1 MHSNH
6 KPDRIKPKYAP
17 YKSLGVATAREKSI
31 SSNDDTVVVFAV
43 DAFTN
48 AHLEMNSGN
57 ESNVVVALFIFRD
70 SSIVSFSF
78 ACLLFRVSTQR
89 RKCRRVNTFP
99 GEKIRFLQKRKRK
112 RSHATRIRI
121 IMRENNNNTNAALSL
136 AERVKRAIQSR
147 RKFIVEKQNEL
158 GEKSFR
164 RLLETDLRL
173 SKRRLDEPTVKET
186 IGKLLLEVIERGTL
200 EEEEDDS
207 EVDSEEDEYSED
219 DDDEDDEAKVLVK
232 RKRKKSEKEPT
243 RERKTET
250 ETPNAKVSK
259 LRKLCKDAGIT
270 KATHVFMKFKTNLER
285 EDALEKLLG
294 ERALDIRATARELAK
309 VKEDIEREKD
319 LEDIDASNIIEGGR
333 RRNTRTQVSYKGLDA
348 SESEEEE
355 EEEEESDVEIESDSD
370 EERKK
375 LKKKKKKEKKTL
387 KKKSSSDSNTNNT
400 RPKSNLKKMQKSAS
414 PKAFT
419 AASSSDDDE

>member
-1 MHSNH
+1 MS
-6 KPDRIKPKYAP
+6 
-17 YKSLGVATAREKSI
+17 
-31 SSNDDTVVVFAV
+31 
-43 DAFTN
+43 
-48 AHLEMNSGN
+48 
-57 ESNVVVALFIFRD
+57 
-70 SSIVSFSF
+70 
-78 ACLLFRVSTQR
+78 
-89 RKCRRVNTFP
+89 
-99 GEKIRFLQKRKRK
+99 
-112 RSHATRIRI
+112 
-121 IMRENNNNTNAALSL
+121 ENNHTTLL
-136 AERVKRAIQSR
+136 IERVKRAIQSR
-147 RKFIVEKQNEL
+147 RKFIVEKKNEL

-173 SKRRLDEPTVKET
+173 SKRQLDEPTVKET

-200 EEEEDDS
+200 EEEEDS
-207 EVDSEEDEYSED
+207 EEESDEDEYSED
-219 DDDEDDEAKVLVK
+219 DDEDDQAKVLVK
-232 RKRKKSEKEPT
+232 RKRKKSEKQAT
-243 RERKTET
+243 RETKTET

-294 ERALDIRATARELAK
+294 ERALDIRATAKELAK

-333 RRNTRTQVSYKGLDA
+333 RRNTRTHVSYKGLDA

>member
-1 MHSNH
+1 MS
-6 KPDRIKPKYAP
+6 
-17 YKSLGVATAREKSI
+17 
-31 SSNDDTVVVFAV
+31 
-43 DAFTN
+43 
-48 AHLEMNSGN
+48 
-57 ESNVVVALFIFRD
+57 
-70 SSIVSFSF
+70 
-78 ACLLFRVSTQR
+78 
-89 RKCRRVNTFP
+89 
-99 GEKIRFLQKRKRK
+99 
-112 RSHATRIRI
+112 
-121 IMRENNNNTNAALSL
+121 ENNNTALVI
-136 AERVKRAIQSR
+136 ERVKRAIQSR
-147 RKFIVEKQNEL
+147 TKFIIEKKNEL

-164 RLLETDLRL
+164 RLLEKDLRL
-173 SKRRLDEPTVKET
+173 NKRQLDEPSVKET
-186 IGKLLLEVIERGTL
+186 IGKLLLRVIESGTL
-200 EEEEDDS
+200 EDEDGSD
-207 EVDSEEDEYSED
+207 DSEEDEYSED
-219 DDDEDDEAKVLVK
+219 DEEEAKLLLK
-232 RKRKKSEKEPT
+232 RKRTKSEKQPT
-243 RERKTET
+243 RKTKTET

-285 EDALEKLLG
+285 EEALERLLG
-294 ERALDIRATARELAK
+294 ERALDIRATAKECAK

-333 RRNTRTQVSYKGLDA
+333 RRNTRTHVSYKGLDA

-400 RPKSNLKKMQKSAS
+400 KPKSSLKKMQKSAS

>member
-1 MHSNH
+1 MS
-6 KPDRIKPKYAP
+6 
-17 YKSLGVATAREKSI
+17 
-31 SSNDDTVVVFAV
+31 
-43 DAFTN
+43 
-48 AHLEMNSGN
+48 
-57 ESNVVVALFIFRD
+57 
-70 SSIVSFSF
+70 
-78 ACLLFRVSTQR
+78 
-89 RKCRRVNTFP
+89 
-99 GEKIRFLQKRKRK
+99 
-112 RSHATRIRI
+112 
-121 IMRENNNNTNAALSL
+121 ENNHTTLL
-136 AERVKRAIQSR
+136 IERVKRAIQSR
-147 RKFIVEKQNEL
+147 RKFIVEKKNEL

-173 SKRRLDEPTVKET
+173 SKRQLDEPTVKET
-186 IGKLLLEVIERGTL
+186 IGKLLLGVIESGTL
-200 EEEEDDS
+200 EEEEEEDS
-207 EVDSEEDEYSED
+207 EEDSEEDEYSED
-219 DDDEDDEAKVLVK
+219 DDEDDQAKVLLK
-232 RKRKKSEKEPT
+232 RKRKKSEKQPT
-243 RERKTET
+243 RKTKTET

-294 ERALDIRATARELAK
+294 ERALDIRATAKELAK

-400 RPKSNLKKMQKSAS
+400 KPKSNLKKMQKSAS

>member
-1 MHSNH
+1 MS
-6 KPDRIKPKYAP
+6 
-17 YKSLGVATAREKSI
+17 
-31 SSNDDTVVVFAV
+31 
-43 DAFTN
+43 
-48 AHLEMNSGN
+48 
-57 ESNVVVALFIFRD
+57 
-70 SSIVSFSF
+70 
-78 ACLLFRVSTQR
+78 
-89 RKCRRVNTFP
+89 
-99 GEKIRFLQKRKRK
+99 
-112 RSHATRIRI
+112 
-121 IMRENNNNTNAALSL
+121 ENNNTALL
-136 AERVKRAIQSR
+136 IERVKKAIQSR
-147 RKFIVEKQNEL
+147 KKFIIEKKNEL

-164 RLLETDLRL
+164 RLLEKDLRL
-173 SKRRLDEPTVKET
+173 NKRQLDEPTVKET
-186 IGKLLLEVIERGTL
+186 IGKLLLGVIESGTL
-200 EEEEDDS
+200 EEEEEDDS
-207 EVDSEEDEYSED
+207 EEDSEEDEYSED
-219 DDDEDDEAKVLVK
+219 DEEDQAKLLLK
-232 RKRKKSEKEPT
+232 RKRKKSEKQPT
-243 RERKTET
+243 RKTKTET

-285 EDALEKLLG
+285 EDALERLLG

-400 RPKSNLKKMQKSAS
+400 KPKSSLKKMQKSAS

>member
-1 MHSNH
+1 MS
-6 KPDRIKPKYAP
+6 
-17 YKSLGVATAREKSI
+17 
-31 SSNDDTVVVFAV
+31 
-43 DAFTN
+43 
-48 AHLEMNSGN
+48 
-57 ESNVVVALFIFRD
+57 
-70 SSIVSFSF
+70 
-78 ACLLFRVSTQR
+78 
-89 RKCRRVNTFP
+89 
-99 GEKIRFLQKRKRK
+99 
-112 RSHATRIRI
+112 
-121 IMRENNNNTNAALSL
+121 ENNNTERLL
-136 AERVKRAIQSR
+136 TERVKRAIQSR
-147 RKFIVEKQNEL
+147 AKFIIEKKNEL

-173 SKRRLDEPTVKET
+173 SKRQLDEPTVKET
-186 IGKLLLEVIERGTL
+186 IGKLLLGVIESGAL
-200 EEEEDDS
+200 EEEEEEDS
-207 EVDSEEDEYSED
+207 EEDSEEDEYSED
-219 DDDEDDEAKVLVK
+219 DDEDDQAKVLLK
-232 RKRKKSEKEPT
+232 RKRKKSEKQPT
-243 RERKTET
+243 RKTKTET

-294 ERALDIRATARELAK
+294 ERALDIRATAKELAK

-375 LKKKKKKEKKTL
+375 LKKKKKKKEKKTL

-400 RPKSNLKKMQKSAS
+400 KPKSNLKKMQKSAS

>member
-1 MHSNH
+1 MS
-6 KPDRIKPKYAP
+6 
-17 YKSLGVATAREKSI
+17 
-31 SSNDDTVVVFAV
+31 
-43 DAFTN
+43 
-48 AHLEMNSGN
+48 
-57 ESNVVVALFIFRD
+57 
-70 SSIVSFSF
+70 
-78 ACLLFRVSTQR
+78 
-89 RKCRRVNTFP
+89 
-99 GEKIRFLQKRKRK
+99 
-112 RSHATRIRI
+112 
-121 IMRENNNNTNAALSL
+121 ENNHTTLL
-136 AERVKRAIQSR
+136 IERVKRAIQSR
-147 RKFIVEKQNEL
+147 RKFIVEKKNEL

-173 SKRRLDEPTVKET
+173 SKRQLDEPTVKET
-186 IGKLLLEVIERGTL
+186 IGKLLLKVIERGTTL
-200 EEEEDDS
+200 EEEEDS
-207 EVDSEEDEYSED
+207 EEESDEDEYSED
-219 DDDEDDEAKVLVK
+219 DDEDDQAKVLVK
-232 RKRKKSEKEPT
+232 RKRKKSEKQPT

-294 ERALDIRATARELAK
+294 ERALDIRATAKELAK

-375 LKKKKKKEKKTL
+375 LKKKKKKKEKKTL

-400 RPKSNLKKMQKSAS
+400 KPKSNLKKMQKSAS

>member
-1 MHSNH
+1 MS
-6 KPDRIKPKYAP
+6 
-17 YKSLGVATAREKSI
+17 
-31 SSNDDTVVVFAV
+31 
-43 DAFTN
+43 
-48 AHLEMNSGN
+48 
-57 ESNVVVALFIFRD
+57 
-70 SSIVSFSF
+70 
-78 ACLLFRVSTQR
+78 
-89 RKCRRVNTFP
+89 
-99 GEKIRFLQKRKRK
+99 
-112 RSHATRIRI
+112 
-121 IMRENNNNTNAALSL
+121 ENNHTTLL
-136 AERVKRAIQSR
+136 IERVKRAIQSR
-147 RKFIVEKQNEL
+147 RKFIVEKKNEL

-173 SKRRLDEPTVKET
+173 SKRQLDEPTVKET

-200 EEEEDDS
+200 EEEEDS
-207 EVDSEEDEYSED
+207 EEESDEDEYSED
-219 DDDEDDEAKVLVK
+219 DDEDDQAKVLVK
-232 RKRKKSEKEPT
+232 RKRKKSEKQAT
-243 RERKTET
+243 RETKTET

-348 SESEEEE
+348 SETEEEE

>member
-1 MHSNH
+1 MS
-6 KPDRIKPKYAP
+6 
-17 YKSLGVATAREKSI
+17 
-31 SSNDDTVVVFAV
+31 
-43 DAFTN
+43 
-48 AHLEMNSGN
+48 
-57 ESNVVVALFIFRD
+57 
-70 SSIVSFSF
+70 
-78 ACLLFRVSTQR
+78 
-89 RKCRRVNTFP
+89 
-99 GEKIRFLQKRKRK
+99 
-112 RSHATRIRI
+112 
-121 IMRENNNNTNAALSL
+121 ENNNTAPLI
-136 AERVKRAIQSR
+136 ERVKRAIQSR
-147 RKFIVEKQNEL
+147 RKFILEKKNEL

-164 RLLETDLRL
+164 RLLEKDLRL
-173 SKRRLDEPTVKET
+173 NKRQLDEPTVKET
-186 IGKLLLEVIERGTL
+186 IGKLLLRVIESGTL
-200 EEEEDDS
+200 EEEDEDDS
-207 EVDSEEDEYSED
+207 EEDSEEDEYS
-219 DDDEDDEAKVLVK
+219 DEEEEEAKLLK

-375 LKKKKKKEKKTL
+375 LKKKKKKKEKKTL

>member
-1 MHSNH
+1 MS
-6 KPDRIKPKYAP
+6 
-17 YKSLGVATAREKSI
+17 
-31 SSNDDTVVVFAV
+31 
-43 DAFTN
+43 
-48 AHLEMNSGN
+48 
-57 ESNVVVALFIFRD
+57 
-70 SSIVSFSF
+70 
-78 ACLLFRVSTQR
+78 
-89 RKCRRVNTFP
+89 
-99 GEKIRFLQKRKRK
+99 
-112 RSHATRIRI
+112 
-121 IMRENNNNTNAALSL
+121 ENNNTASL
-136 AERVKRAIQSR
+136 TERVKRAIQSR
-147 RKFIVEKQNEL
+147 AKFIIEKKNEL

-173 SKRRLDEPTVKET
+173 SKRQLDEPTVKET
-186 IGKLLLEVIERGTL
+186 IGKLLLGVIESGTL
-200 EEEEDDS
+200 EEEEEEDS
-207 EVDSEEDEYSED
+207 EEDSEEDEYSED
-219 DDDEDDEAKVLVK
+219 DDEDDQAKVLLK
-232 RKRKKSEKEPT
+232 RKRKKSEKQPT
-243 RERKTET
+243 RKTKTET

-294 ERALDIRATARELAK
+294 ERALDIRATAKELAK

-348 SESEEEE
+348 SETEEEE

-375 LKKKKKKEKKTL
+375 LKKKKKKKEKKTL

-400 RPKSNLKKMQKSAS
+400 KPKSNLKKMQKSAS

>member
-1 MHSNH
+1 MS
-6 KPDRIKPKYAP
+6 
-17 YKSLGVATAREKSI
+17 
-31 SSNDDTVVVFAV
+31 
-43 DAFTN
+43 
-48 AHLEMNSGN
+48 
-57 ESNVVVALFIFRD
+57 
-70 SSIVSFSF
+70 
-78 ACLLFRVSTQR
+78 
-89 RKCRRVNTFP
+89 
-99 GEKIRFLQKRKRK
+99 
-112 RSHATRIRI
+112 
-121 IMRENNNNTNAALSL
+121 ENNNTALL
-136 AERVKRAIQSR
+136 IERVKRAIQSR
-147 RKFIVEKQNEL
+147 TKFIIEKKNEL

-173 SKRRLDEPTVKET
+173 SKRQLDEPTVKET

-200 EEEEDDS
+200 EEEDDLEEES
-207 EVDSEEDEYSED
+207 DEDEYSED
-219 DDDEDDEAKVLVK
+219 DEEEAKLLLK
-232 RKRKKSEKEPT
+232 RKRKKSEKQPT
-243 RERKTET
+243 RKTKTET

-285 EDALEKLLG
+285 EEALERLLG
-294 ERALDIRATARELAK
+294 ERALDIRATAKECAK

-348 SESEEEE
+348 SETEEEE

>member
-1 MHSNH
+1 MS
-6 KPDRIKPKYAP
+6 
-17 YKSLGVATAREKSI
+17 
-31 SSNDDTVVVFAV
+31 
-43 DAFTN
+43 
-48 AHLEMNSGN
+48 
-57 ESNVVVALFIFRD
+57 
-70 SSIVSFSF
+70 
-78 ACLLFRVSTQR
+78 
-89 RKCRRVNTFP
+89 
-99 GEKIRFLQKRKRK
+99 
-112 RSHATRIRI
+112 
-121 IMRENNNNTNAALSL
+121 ENNNTAPLI
-136 AERVKRAIQSR
+136 ERVKRAIQSR
-147 RKFIVEKQNEL
+147 TKFIIEKKNEL

-164 RLLETDLRL
+164 RLLEKDLRL
-173 SKRRLDEPTVKET
+173 NKRQLDEPTVKET
-186 IGKLLLEVIERGTL
+186 IGKLLLRVIESGTL
-200 EEEEDDS
+200 EEEDEDDS
-207 EVDSEEDEYSED
+207 EEDSEEDEYS
-219 DDDEDDEAKVLVK
+219 DEEEEEAKLLK
-232 RKRKKSEKEPT
+232 RKRKKSEKQPT
-243 RERKTET
+243 RKTKTET

-285 EDALEKLLG
+285 EDALERLLG
-294 ERALDIRATARELAK
+294 ERALDIHATAKECAK

-333 RRNTRTQVSYKGLDA
+333 RRNTRTQVSYKGLDL

-400 RPKSNLKKMQKSAS
+400 KPKSSLKKMQKSAS

>member
-1 MHSNH
+1 MS
-6 KPDRIKPKYAP
+6 
-17 YKSLGVATAREKSI
+17 
-31 SSNDDTVVVFAV
+31 
-43 DAFTN
+43 
-48 AHLEMNSGN
+48 
-57 ESNVVVALFIFRD
+57 
-70 SSIVSFSF
+70 
-78 ACLLFRVSTQR
+78 
-89 RKCRRVNTFP
+89 
-99 GEKIRFLQKRKRK
+99 
-112 RSHATRIRI
+112 
-121 IMRENNNNTNAALSL
+121 ENNHTTLL
-136 AERVKRAIQSR
+136 IERVKRAIQSR
-147 RKFIVEKQNEL
+147 RKFIVEKKNEL

-200 EEEEDDS
+200 EEEDDL
-207 EVDSEEDEYSED
+207 EEESEEDEYSED

>member
-1 MHSNH
+1 MS
-6 KPDRIKPKYAP
+6 
-17 YKSLGVATAREKSI
+17 
-31 SSNDDTVVVFAV
+31 
-43 DAFTN
+43 
-48 AHLEMNSGN
+48 
-57 ESNVVVALFIFRD
+57 
-70 SSIVSFSF
+70 
-78 ACLLFRVSTQR
+78 
-89 RKCRRVNTFP
+89 
-99 GEKIRFLQKRKRK
+99 
-112 RSHATRIRI
+112 
-121 IMRENNNNTNAALSL
+121 ENNHTTLL
-136 AERVKRAIQSR
+136 IERVKRAIQSR
-147 RKFIVEKQNEL
+147 RKFIVEKKNEL

-173 SKRRLDEPTVKET
+173 SKRQLDEPTVKET

-200 EEEEDDS
+200 EEEEDS
-207 EVDSEEDEYSED
+207 EEESDEDEYSED
-219 DDDEDDEAKVLVK
+219 DDEDDQAKVLVK

-348 SESEEEE
+348 SETEEEE

>member
-1 MHSNH
+1 MS
-6 KPDRIKPKYAP
+6 
-17 YKSLGVATAREKSI
+17 
-31 SSNDDTVVVFAV
+31 
-43 DAFTN
+43 
-48 AHLEMNSGN
+48 
-57 ESNVVVALFIFRD
+57 
-70 SSIVSFSF
+70 
-78 ACLLFRVSTQR
+78 
-89 RKCRRVNTFP
+89 
-99 GEKIRFLQKRKRK
+99 
-112 RSHATRIRI
+112 
-121 IMRENNNNTNAALSL
+121 ENNHTTLL
-136 AERVKRAIQSR
+136 IERVKRAIQSR
-147 RKFIVEKQNEL
+147 RKFIVEKKNEL

-173 SKRRLDEPTVKET
+173 SKRQLDEPTVKET
-186 IGKLLLEVIERGTL
+186 IGKLLLGVIESGTL
-200 EEEEDDS
+200 EEEEEDS
-207 EVDSEEDEYSED
+207 EEDSEEDEYSED
-219 DDDEDDEAKVLVK
+219 DDEDEAKVLLK
-232 RKRKKSEKEPT
+232 RKRKKSEKQPT
-243 RERKTET
+243 RKTKTET

-294 ERALDIRATARELAK
+294 ERALDIRATAKELAK

-333 RRNTRTQVSYKGLDA
+333 RRNTRTHVSYKGLDA

>member
-1 MHSNH
+1 MS
-6 KPDRIKPKYAP
+6 
-17 YKSLGVATAREKSI
+17 
-31 SSNDDTVVVFAV
+31 
-43 DAFTN
+43 
-48 AHLEMNSGN
+48 
-57 ESNVVVALFIFRD
+57 
-70 SSIVSFSF
+70 
-78 ACLLFRVSTQR
+78 
-89 RKCRRVNTFP
+89 
-99 GEKIRFLQKRKRK
+99 
-112 RSHATRIRI
+112 
-121 IMRENNNNTNAALSL
+121 ENNNTALL
-136 AERVKRAIQSR
+136 IERVKRAIQSR
-147 RKFIVEKQNEL
+147 TKFIIEKKNEL

-173 SKRRLDEPTVKET
+173 SKRQLDEPTVKET
-186 IGKLLLEVIERGTL
+186 IGKLLLGVIESGTL
-200 EEEEDDS
+200 EEEEDDD
-207 EVDSEEDEYSED
+207 ESEEDEYSED
-219 DDDEDDEAKVLVK
+219 DDEDDQAKVLLK
-232 RKRKKSEKEPT
+232 RKRKKSEKQPT
-243 RERKTET
+243 RKTKTET

-294 ERALDIRATARELAK
+294 ERALDIRATAKELAK

-375 LKKKKKKEKKTL
+375 LKKKKKKKEKKTL

>member
-1 MHSNH
+1 MS
-6 KPDRIKPKYAP
+6 
-17 YKSLGVATAREKSI
+17 
-31 SSNDDTVVVFAV
+31 
-43 DAFTN
+43 
-48 AHLEMNSGN
+48 
-57 ESNVVVALFIFRD
+57 
-70 SSIVSFSF
+70 
-78 ACLLFRVSTQR
+78 
-89 RKCRRVNTFP
+89 
-99 GEKIRFLQKRKRK
+99 
-112 RSHATRIRI
+112 
-121 IMRENNNNTNAALSL
+121 ENNHTTLL
-136 AERVKRAIQSR
+136 IERVKRAIQSR
-147 RKFIVEKQNEL
+147 RKFIVEKKNEL

-173 SKRRLDEPTVKET
+173 SKRQLDEPTVKET
-186 IGKLLLEVIERGTL
+186 IGKLLLKVIERGTTL
-200 EEEEDDS
+200 EEEEDS
-207 EVDSEEDEYSED
+207 EEESDEDEYSED
-219 DDDEDDEAKVLVK
+219 DDEDDQAKVLVK
-232 RKRKKSEKEPT
+232 RKRKKSEKQPT

-348 SESEEEE
+348 SETEEEE
-355 EEEEESDVEIESDSD
+355 EEEEESHVEIESDSH

-375 LKKKKKKEKKTL
+375 LKKKKKEKKIL

>member
-1 MHSNH
+1 MS
-6 KPDRIKPKYAP
+6 
-17 YKSLGVATAREKSI
+17 
-31 SSNDDTVVVFAV
+31 
-43 DAFTN
+43 
-48 AHLEMNSGN
+48 
-57 ESNVVVALFIFRD
+57 
-70 SSIVSFSF
+70 
-78 ACLLFRVSTQR
+78 
-89 RKCRRVNTFP
+89 
-99 GEKIRFLQKRKRK
+99 
-112 RSHATRIRI
+112 
-121 IMRENNNNTNAALSL
+121 ENNNTALL
-136 AERVKRAIQSR
+136 IERVKRAIQSR
-147 RKFIVEKQNEL
+147 TKFIIEKKNEL

-173 SKRRLDEPTVKET
+173 SKRQLDEPTVKET
-186 IGKLLLEVIERGTL
+186 IGKLLLGVIESGTL
-200 EEEEDDS
+200 EEEEEEEDS
-207 EVDSEEDEYSED
+207 EEDSEEDEYSED
-219 DDDEDDEAKVLVK
+219 DDEDDQAKVLLK
-232 RKRKKSEKEPT
+232 RKRKKSEKQPT
-243 RERKTET
+243 RKTKTET

-294 ERALDIRATARELAK
+294 ERALDIRATAKELAK

-333 RRNTRTQVSYKGLDA
+333 RRNTRTHVSYKGLDA

-400 RPKSNLKKMQKSAS
+400 KPKSSLKKMQKSAS

>member
-1 MHSNH
+1 MS
-6 KPDRIKPKYAP
+6 
-17 YKSLGVATAREKSI
+17 
-31 SSNDDTVVVFAV
+31 
-43 DAFTN
+43 
-48 AHLEMNSGN
+48 
-57 ESNVVVALFIFRD
+57 
-70 SSIVSFSF
+70 
-78 ACLLFRVSTQR
+78 
-89 RKCRRVNTFP
+89 
-99 GEKIRFLQKRKRK
+99 
-112 RSHATRIRI
+112 
-121 IMRENNNNTNAALSL
+121 ENNNTALVI
-136 AERVKRAIQSR
+136 ERVKRAIQSR
-147 RKFIVEKQNEL
+147 TKFIIEKKNEL

-173 SKRRLDEPTVKET
+173 SKRQLDEPTVKET
-186 IGKLLLEVIERGTL
+186 IGKLLLGVIESGIL
-200 EEEEDDS
+200 EEEE
-207 EVDSEEDEYSED
+207 EEDSEEDEYSED
-219 DDDEDDEAKVLVK
+219 DDEDEAKVLLK
-232 RKRKKSEKEPT
+232 RKRKKSEKQPT
-243 RERKTET
+243 RKTKTET

-294 ERALDIRATARELAK
+294 ERALDIRATAKECAK

-333 RRNTRTQVSYKGLDA
+333 RRNTRTQVNYKGLDA

-400 RPKSNLKKMQKSAS
+400 KPKSSLKKMQKSAS

>member
-1 MHSNH
+1 MS
-6 KPDRIKPKYAP
+6 
-17 YKSLGVATAREKSI
+17 
-31 SSNDDTVVVFAV
+31 
-43 DAFTN
+43 
-48 AHLEMNSGN
+48 
-57 ESNVVVALFIFRD
+57 
-70 SSIVSFSF
+70 
-78 ACLLFRVSTQR
+78 
-89 RKCRRVNTFP
+89 
-99 GEKIRFLQKRKRK
+99 
-112 RSHATRIRI
+112 
-121 IMRENNNNTNAALSL
+121 ENNNTALVI
-136 AERVKRAIQSR
+136 ERVKRAIQSR
-147 RKFIVEKQNEL
+147 TKFIIEKKNEL

-164 RLLETDLRL
+164 RLLEKDLRL
-173 SKRRLDEPTVKET
+173 NKRQLDEPSVKET
-186 IGKLLLEVIERGTL
+186 IGKLLLRVIESGTL
-200 EEEEDDS
+200 EDEDGSD
-207 EVDSEEDEYSED
+207 DSEEDEYSED
-219 DDDEDDEAKVLVK
+219 DEEEAKLLLK
-232 RKRKKSEKEPT
+232 RKRKKSEKQPT
-243 RERKTET
+243 RKTKTET

-333 RRNTRTQVSYKGLDA
+333 RRNTRTQVNYKGLDA

>member
-1 MHSNH
+1 MS
-6 KPDRIKPKYAP
+6 
-17 YKSLGVATAREKSI
+17 
-31 SSNDDTVVVFAV
+31 
-43 DAFTN
+43 
-48 AHLEMNSGN
+48 
-57 ESNVVVALFIFRD
+57 
-70 SSIVSFSF
+70 
-78 ACLLFRVSTQR
+78 
-89 RKCRRVNTFP
+89 
-99 GEKIRFLQKRKRK
+99 
-112 RSHATRIRI
+112 
-121 IMRENNNNTNAALSL
+121 ENNNTAPLI
-136 AERVKRAIQSR
+136 ERVKRAIQSR
-147 RKFIVEKQNEL
+147 TKFIIEKKNEL

-164 RLLETDLRL
+164 RLLEKDLRL
-173 SKRRLDEPTVKET
+173 NKRQLDEPTVKET
-186 IGKLLLEVIERGTL
+186 IGKLLLRVIESGTL
-200 EEEEDDS
+200 EEEDEDDS
-207 EVDSEEDEYSED
+207 EEDSEEDEYS
-219 DDDEDDEAKVLVK
+219 DEEEEEAKLLK
-232 RKRKKSEKEPT
+232 RKRKKSEKQPT
-243 RERKTET
+243 RETKTET

-270 KATHVFMKFKTNLER
+270 KATHVFMKFKTNREREEALER
-285 EDALEKLLG
+285 LLG
-294 ERALDIRATARELAK
+294 ERALDIRATAKECAK

-348 SESEEEE
+348 SETEEEE

>member
-1 MHSNH
+1 MS
-6 KPDRIKPKYAP
+6 
-17 YKSLGVATAREKSI
+17 
-31 SSNDDTVVVFAV
+31 
-43 DAFTN
+43 
-48 AHLEMNSGN
+48 
-57 ESNVVVALFIFRD
+57 
-70 SSIVSFSF
+70 
-78 ACLLFRVSTQR
+78 
-89 RKCRRVNTFP
+89 
-99 GEKIRFLQKRKRK
+99 
-112 RSHATRIRI
+112 
-121 IMRENNNNTNAALSL
+121 ENNNTASL
-136 AERVKRAIQSR
+136 TERVKRAIQSR
-147 RKFIVEKQNEL
+147 AKFIIEKKNEL

-173 SKRRLDEPTVKET
+173 SKRQLDEPTVKET
-186 IGKLLLEVIERGTL
+186 IGKLLLGVIESGTL
-200 EEEEDDS
+200 EEEVEEDS
-207 EVDSEEDEYSED
+207 EEDSEEDEYSED
-219 DDDEDDEAKVLVK
+219 DDEDDQAKVLVK
-232 RKRKKSEKEPT
+232 RKRKKSEKQPT
-243 RERKTET
+243 RKTKTET

-294 ERALDIRATARELAK
+294 ERALDIRATAKELAK

-348 SESEEEE
+348 SETEEEE

-375 LKKKKKKEKKTL
+375 LKKKKKKKEKKTL

-400 RPKSNLKKMQKSAS
+400 KPKSNLKKMQKSAS

>member
-1 MHSNH
+1 MS
-6 KPDRIKPKYAP
+6 
-17 YKSLGVATAREKSI
+17 
-31 SSNDDTVVVFAV
+31 
-43 DAFTN
+43 
-48 AHLEMNSGN
+48 
-57 ESNVVVALFIFRD
+57 
-70 SSIVSFSF
+70 
-78 ACLLFRVSTQR
+78 
-89 RKCRRVNTFP
+89 
-99 GEKIRFLQKRKRK
+99 
-112 RSHATRIRI
+112 
-121 IMRENNNNTNAALSL
+121 ENNNTASL
-136 AERVKRAIQSR
+136 TERVKRAIQSR
-147 RKFIVEKQNEL
+147 TKFIIEKKNEL

-173 SKRRLDEPTVKET
+173 SKRQLDEPTVKET
-186 IGKLLLEVIERGTL
+186 IGKLLLGVIESGTL
-200 EEEEDDS
+200 EEEEEEDS
-207 EVDSEEDEYSED
+207 EEDSEEDEYSED
-219 DDDEDDEAKVLVK
+219 DDEDDQAKVLLK
-232 RKRKKSEKEPT
+232 RKRKKSEKQPT
-243 RERKTET
+243 RKTKTET

-294 ERALDIRATARELAK
+294 ERALDIRATAKELAK

-400 RPKSNLKKMQKSAS
+400 KPKSNLKKMQKSAS

>member
-1 MHSNH
+1 MS
-6 KPDRIKPKYAP
+6 
-17 YKSLGVATAREKSI
+17 
-31 SSNDDTVVVFAV
+31 
-43 DAFTN
+43 
-48 AHLEMNSGN
+48 
-57 ESNVVVALFIFRD
+57 
-70 SSIVSFSF
+70 
-78 ACLLFRVSTQR
+78 
-89 RKCRRVNTFP
+89 
-99 GEKIRFLQKRKRK
+99 
-112 RSHATRIRI
+112 
-121 IMRENNNNTNAALSL
+121 ENNNTALL
-136 AERVKRAIQSR
+136 IERVKRAIQSR
-147 RKFIVEKQNEL
+147 TKFIIEKKNEL

-173 SKRRLDEPTVKET
+173 SKRQLDEPTVKET

-200 EEEEDDS
+200 EEEEDS
-207 EVDSEEDEYSED
+207 EEDSEEDEYSED
-219 DDDEDDEAKVLVK
+219 DEEEAKLLLK
-232 RKRKKSEKEPT
+232 RKRKKSEKQPT

-294 ERALDIRATARELAK
+294 ERALDIRATAKECAK

-400 RPKSNLKKMQKSAS
+400 KPKSSLKKMQKSAS

-419 AASSSDDDE
+419 AANSSDDDE

>member
-1 MHSNH
+1 MS
-6 KPDRIKPKYAP
+6 
-17 YKSLGVATAREKSI
+17 
-31 SSNDDTVVVFAV
+31 
-43 DAFTN
+43 
-48 AHLEMNSGN
+48 
-57 ESNVVVALFIFRD
+57 
-70 SSIVSFSF
+70 
-78 ACLLFRVSTQR
+78 
-89 RKCRRVNTFP
+89 
-99 GEKIRFLQKRKRK
+99 
-112 RSHATRIRI
+112 
-121 IMRENNNNTNAALSL
+121 ENNNTAPLI
-136 AERVKRAIQSR
+136 ERVKRAIQSR
-147 RKFIVEKQNEL
+147 TKFIIEKKNEL

-164 RLLETDLRL
+164 RLLEKDLRL
-173 SKRRLDEPTVKET
+173 NKRQLDEPTVKET
-186 IGKLLLEVIERGTL
+186 IGKLLLRVIESGTL
-200 EEEEDDS
+200 EEEDEDDS
-207 EVDSEEDEYSED
+207 EEDSEEDEYS
-219 DDDEDDEAKVLVK
+219 DEEEEEAKLLK
-232 RKRKKSEKEPT
+232 RKRKKSEKQPT
-243 RERKTET
+243 RETKTET

-375 LKKKKKKEKKTL
+375 LKKKKKKKEKKTL

>member
-1 MHSNH
+1 MS
-6 KPDRIKPKYAP
+6 
-17 YKSLGVATAREKSI
+17 
-31 SSNDDTVVVFAV
+31 
-43 DAFTN
+43 
-48 AHLEMNSGN
+48 
-57 ESNVVVALFIFRD
+57 
-70 SSIVSFSF
+70 
-78 ACLLFRVSTQR
+78 
-89 RKCRRVNTFP
+89 
-99 GEKIRFLQKRKRK
+99 
-112 RSHATRIRI
+112 
-121 IMRENNNNTNAALSL
+121 ENNHTTLL
-136 AERVKRAIQSR
+136 IERVKRAIQSR
-147 RKFIVEKQNEL
+147 RKFIVEKKNEL

-173 SKRRLDEPTVKET
+173 SKRQLDEPTVKET

-200 EEEEDDS
+200 EEEEDS
-207 EVDSEEDEYSED
+207 EEESDEDEYSED
-219 DDDEDDEAKVLVK
+219 DDEDDQAKVLVK
-232 RKRKKSEKEPT
+232 RKRKKSEKQPT
-243 RERKTET
+243 RKTKTET

-294 ERALDIRATARELAK
+294 ERALDIRATAKELAK

-348 SESEEEE
+348 SETEEEE

-400 RPKSNLKKMQKSAS
+400 KPKSSPKKM
-414 PKAFT
+414 
-419 AASSSDDDE
+419 

>member
-1 MHSNH
+1 MS
-6 KPDRIKPKYAP
+6 
-17 YKSLGVATAREKSI
+17 
-31 SSNDDTVVVFAV
+31 
-43 DAFTN
+43 
-48 AHLEMNSGN
+48 
-57 ESNVVVALFIFRD
+57 
-70 SSIVSFSF
+70 
-78 ACLLFRVSTQR
+78 
-89 RKCRRVNTFP
+89 
-99 GEKIRFLQKRKRK
+99 
-112 RSHATRIRI
+112 
-121 IMRENNNNTNAALSL
+121 ENNNTALL
-136 AERVKRAIQSR
+136 IERVKRAIQSR
-147 RKFIVEKQNEL
+147 TKFIIEKKNEL

-173 SKRRLDEPTVKET
+173 SKRQLDEPTVKET
-186 IGKLLLEVIERGTL
+186 IGKLLLGVIESGTL
-200 EEEEDDS
+200 EEEEEEEDS
-207 EVDSEEDEYSED
+207 EEDSEEDEYSED
-219 DDDEDDEAKVLVK
+219 DDEDDQAKVLLK
-232 RKRKKSEKEPT
+232 RKRKKSEKQPT
-243 RERKTET
+243 RKTKTET

-333 RRNTRTQVSYKGLDA
+333 RRNTRTHVSYKGLDA

-400 RPKSNLKKMQKSAS
+400 KPKSNLKKMQKSAS

>member
-1 MHSNH
+1 MS
-6 KPDRIKPKYAP
+6 
-17 YKSLGVATAREKSI
+17 
-31 SSNDDTVVVFAV
+31 
-43 DAFTN
+43 
-48 AHLEMNSGN
+48 
-57 ESNVVVALFIFRD
+57 
-70 SSIVSFSF
+70 
-78 ACLLFRVSTQR
+78 
-89 RKCRRVNTFP
+89 
-99 GEKIRFLQKRKRK
+99 
-112 RSHATRIRI
+112 
-121 IMRENNNNTNAALSL
+121 ENNNTALL
-136 AERVKRAIQSR
+136 IERVKRAIQSR
-147 RKFIVEKQNEL
+147 TKFIIEKKNEL

-173 SKRRLDEPTVKET
+173 SKRQLDEPTVKET
-186 IGKLLLEVIERGTL
+186 IGKLLLKVIERGTTL
-200 EEEEDDS
+200 EEEEDS
-207 EVDSEEDEYSED
+207 EEESDEDEYSED
-219 DDDEDDEAKVLVK
+219 DDEDDQAKVLLK
-232 RKRKKSEKEPT
+232 RKRKKSEKQPT
-243 RERKTET
+243 RKTKTET

-294 ERALDIRATARELAK
+294 ERALDIRATAKELAK

-375 LKKKKKKEKKTL
+375 LKKKKKKKEKKTL

-400 RPKSNLKKMQKSAS
+400 KPKSNLKKMQKSAS

>member
-1 MHSNH
+1 MS
-6 KPDRIKPKYAP
+6 
-17 YKSLGVATAREKSI
+17 
-31 SSNDDTVVVFAV
+31 
-43 DAFTN
+43 
-48 AHLEMNSGN
+48 
-57 ESNVVVALFIFRD
+57 
-70 SSIVSFSF
+70 
-78 ACLLFRVSTQR
+78 
-89 RKCRRVNTFP
+89 
-99 GEKIRFLQKRKRK
+99 
-112 RSHATRIRI
+112 
-121 IMRENNNNTNAALSL
+121 ENNHTTLL
-136 AERVKRAIQSR
+136 IERVKRAIQSR
-147 RKFIVEKQNEL
+147 RKFIVEKKNEL

-173 SKRRLDEPTVKET
+173 SKRQLDEPTVKET
-186 IGKLLLEVIERGTL
+186 IGKLLLKVIERGTTL
-200 EEEEDDS
+200 EEEEDS
-207 EVDSEEDEYSED
+207 EEESDEDEYSED
-219 DDDEDDEAKVLVK
+219 DDEDDQAKVLVK
-232 RKRKKSEKEPT
+232 RKRKKSEKQPT

>member
-1 MHSNH
+1 M
-6 KPDRIKPKYAP
+6 
-17 YKSLGVATAREKSI
+17 
-31 SSNDDTVVVFAV
+31 
-43 DAFTN
+43 
-48 AHLEMNSGN
+48 
-57 ESNVVVALFIFRD
+57 
-70 SSIVSFSF
+70 
-78 ACLLFRVSTQR
+78 
-89 RKCRRVNTFP
+89 
-99 GEKIRFLQKRKRK
+99 
-112 RSHATRIRI
+112 
-121 IMRENNNNTNAALSL
+121 
-136 AERVKRAIQSR
+136 
-147 RKFIVEKQNEL
+147 
-158 GEKSFR
+158 
-164 RLLETDLRL
+164 
-173 SKRRLDEPTVKET
+173 KET
-186 IGKLLLEVIERGTL
+186 IGKLLLGVIESGTL
-200 EEEEDDS
+200 EEEEEEDS
-207 EVDSEEDEYSED
+207 EEDSEEDEYSED
-219 DDDEDDEAKVLVK
+219 DDEDDQAKVLLK
-232 RKRKKSEKEPT
+232 RKRKKSEKQPT
-243 RERKTET
+243 RKTKTET

-348 SESEEEE
+348 SETE

>member
-1 MHSNH
+1 MS
-6 KPDRIKPKYAP
+6 
-17 YKSLGVATAREKSI
+17 
-31 SSNDDTVVVFAV
+31 
-43 DAFTN
+43 
-48 AHLEMNSGN
+48 
-57 ESNVVVALFIFRD
+57 
-70 SSIVSFSF
+70 
-78 ACLLFRVSTQR
+78 
-89 RKCRRVNTFP
+89 
-99 GEKIRFLQKRKRK
+99 
-112 RSHATRIRI
+112 
-121 IMRENNNNTNAALSL
+121 ENNNTASL
-136 AERVKRAIQSR
+136 TERVKRAIQSR
-147 RKFIVEKQNEL
+147 AKFIIEKKNEL

-173 SKRRLDEPTVKET
+173 SKRQLDEPTVKET
-186 IGKLLLEVIERGTL
+186 IGKLLLGVIESGTL
-200 EEEEDDS
+200 EEEEEEDS
-207 EVDSEEDEYSED
+207 EEDSEEDEYSED
-219 DDDEDDEAKVLVK
+219 DDEDDQAKVLLK
-232 RKRKKSEKEPT
+232 RKRKKSEKQPT
-243 RERKTET
+243 RKTKTET

-294 ERALDIRATARELAK
+294 ERALDIRATAKELAK

-375 LKKKKKKEKKTL
+375 LKKKKKKKEKKTL

-400 RPKSNLKKMQKSAS
+400 KPKSNLKKMQKSAS

>member
-1 MHSNH
+1 MS
-6 KPDRIKPKYAP
+6 
-17 YKSLGVATAREKSI
+17 
-31 SSNDDTVVVFAV
+31 
-43 DAFTN
+43 
-48 AHLEMNSGN
+48 
-57 ESNVVVALFIFRD
+57 
-70 SSIVSFSF
+70 
-78 ACLLFRVSTQR
+78 
-89 RKCRRVNTFP
+89 
-99 GEKIRFLQKRKRK
+99 
-112 RSHATRIRI
+112 
-121 IMRENNNNTNAALSL
+121 ENNNTERLL
-136 AERVKRAIQSR
+136 TERVKRAIQSR
-147 RKFIVEKQNEL
+147 AKFIIEKKNEL

-173 SKRRLDEPTVKET
+173 SKRQLDEPTVKET
-186 IGKLLLEVIERGTL
+186 IGKLLLGVIESGTL
-200 EEEEDDS
+200 EEEEEEDS
-207 EVDSEEDEYSED
+207 EEDSEEDEYSED
-219 DDDEDDEAKVLVK
+219 DDEDDQAKVLLK
-232 RKRKKSEKEPT
+232 RKRKKSEKQPT
-243 RERKTET
+243 RKTKTET

-294 ERALDIRATARELAK
+294 ERALDIRATAKELAK

-333 RRNTRTQVSYKGLDA
+333 RRNTRTHVSYKGLDA

-375 LKKKKKKEKKTL
+375 LKKKKKEKKTL

-400 RPKSNLKKMQKSAS
+400 KPKSSLKKMQKSAS

>member
-1 MHSNH
+1 M
-6 KPDRIKPKYAP
+6 
-17 YKSLGVATAREKSI
+17 
-31 SSNDDTVVVFAV
+31 
-43 DAFTN
+43 
-48 AHLEMNSGN
+48 
-57 ESNVVVALFIFRD
+57 
-70 SSIVSFSF
+70 
-78 ACLLFRVSTQR
+78 
-89 RKCRRVNTFP
+89 
-99 GEKIRFLQKRKRK
+99 
-112 RSHATRIRI
+112 
-121 IMRENNNNTNAALSL
+121 
-136 AERVKRAIQSR
+136 
-147 RKFIVEKQNEL
+147 
-158 GEKSFR
+158 
-164 RLLETDLRL
+164 
-173 SKRRLDEPTVKET
+173 KET
-186 IGKLLLEVIERGTL
+186 IGKLLLEVIERGTV
-200 EEEEDDS
+200 EEED
-207 EVDSEEDEYSED
+207 EEDSEEDEYSEEE
-219 DDDEDDEAKVLVK
+219 DDEDDQAKVLVK

>member
-1 MHSNH
+1 MS
-6 KPDRIKPKYAP
+6 
-17 YKSLGVATAREKSI
+17 
-31 SSNDDTVVVFAV
+31 
-43 DAFTN
+43 
-48 AHLEMNSGN
+48 
-57 ESNVVVALFIFRD
+57 
-70 SSIVSFSF
+70 
-78 ACLLFRVSTQR
+78 
-89 RKCRRVNTFP
+89 
-99 GEKIRFLQKRKRK
+99 
-112 RSHATRIRI
+112 
-121 IMRENNNNTNAALSL
+121 ENNHTTLL
-136 AERVKRAIQSR
+136 IERVKRAIQSR
-147 RKFIVEKQNEL
+147 RKFIVEKKNEL

-173 SKRRLDEPTVKET
+173 SKRQLDEPTVKET

-200 EEEEDDS
+200 EEEEDS
-207 EVDSEEDEYSED
+207 EEESDEDEYSED
-219 DDDEDDEAKVLVK
+219 DDEDDQAKVLVK
-232 RKRKKSEKEPT
+232 RKRKKSEKQPT
-243 RERKTET
+243 RKTKTET

-294 ERALDIRATARELAK
+294 ERALDIRATAKELAK

-333 RRNTRTQVSYKGLDA
+333 RRNTRTHVSYKGLDA

>member
-1 MHSNH
+1 MS
-6 KPDRIKPKYAP
+6 
-17 YKSLGVATAREKSI
+17 
-31 SSNDDTVVVFAV
+31 
-43 DAFTN
+43 
-48 AHLEMNSGN
+48 
-57 ESNVVVALFIFRD
+57 
-70 SSIVSFSF
+70 
-78 ACLLFRVSTQR
+78 
-89 RKCRRVNTFP
+89 
-99 GEKIRFLQKRKRK
+99 
-112 RSHATRIRI
+112 
-121 IMRENNNNTNAALSL
+121 ENNHTTLL
-136 AERVKRAIQSR
+136 IERVKRAIQSR
-147 RKFIVEKQNEL
+147 RKFIVEKKNEL

-173 SKRRLDEPTVKET
+173 SKRQLDEPTVKET
-186 IGKLLLEVIERGTL
+186 IGKLLLGVIESGTL
-200 EEEEDDS
+200 EEEEEEDS
-207 EVDSEEDEYSED
+207 EEDSEEDEYSED
-219 DDDEDDEAKVLVK
+219 DDEDDQAKVLLK
-232 RKRKKSEKEPT
+232 RKRKKSEKQPT
-243 RERKTET
+243 RKTKTET

-294 ERALDIRATARELAK
+294 ERALDIRATAKELAK

-333 RRNTRTQVSYKGLDA
+333 RRNTRTHVSYKGLDA

-375 LKKKKKKEKKTL
+375 LKKKKKEKKTL

>member
-1 MHSNH
+1 MS
-6 KPDRIKPKYAP
+6 
-17 YKSLGVATAREKSI
+17 
-31 SSNDDTVVVFAV
+31 
-43 DAFTN
+43 
-48 AHLEMNSGN
+48 
-57 ESNVVVALFIFRD
+57 
-70 SSIVSFSF
+70 
-78 ACLLFRVSTQR
+78 
-89 RKCRRVNTFP
+89 
-99 GEKIRFLQKRKRK
+99 
-112 RSHATRIRI
+112 
-121 IMRENNNNTNAALSL
+121 ENNHTTLL
-136 AERVKRAIQSR
+136 IERVKRAIQSR
-147 RKFIVEKQNEL
+147 RKFIVEKKNEL

-173 SKRRLDEPTVKET
+173 SKRQLDEPTVKET
-186 IGKLLLEVIERGTL
+186 IGKLLLKVIERGTTL
-200 EEEEDDS
+200 EEEEDS
-207 EVDSEEDEYSED
+207 EEESDEDEYSED
-219 DDDEDDEAKVLVK
+219 DDEDDQAKVLVK
-232 RKRKKSEKEPT
+232 RKRKKSEKQPT
-243 RERKTET
+243 RKTKTET

-294 ERALDIRATARELAK
+294 ERALDIRATAKELAK

>member
-1 MHSNH
+1 MS
-6 KPDRIKPKYAP
+6 
-17 YKSLGVATAREKSI
+17 
-31 SSNDDTVVVFAV
+31 
-43 DAFTN
+43 
-48 AHLEMNSGN
+48 
-57 ESNVVVALFIFRD
+57 
-70 SSIVSFSF
+70 
-78 ACLLFRVSTQR
+78 
-89 RKCRRVNTFP
+89 
-99 GEKIRFLQKRKRK
+99 
-112 RSHATRIRI
+112 
-121 IMRENNNNTNAALSL
+121 ENNHTTLL
-136 AERVKRAIQSR
+136 IERVKRAIQSR
-147 RKFIVEKQNEL
+147 RKFIVEKKNEL

-173 SKRRLDEPTVKET
+173 SKRQLDEPTVKET

-200 EEEEDDS
+200 EEEEDS
-207 EVDSEEDEYSED
+207 EEESDEDEYSED
-219 DDDEDDEAKVLVK
+219 DDEDDHAKVLVK
-232 RKRKKSEKEPT
+232 RKRKKSEKQAT
-243 RERKTET
+243 RETKTET